1 MIPPNGSRISAK
13 VPPISTPATAQA
25 TIIRDAIYDAT
36 NRQIRHLD
44 AIIGRLDDQ
53 HRTMRKIKGLV
64 LGLWFVIV
72 FPILMAVIIGSVMI
86 ITAAQVA
93 SR

>member
-13 VPPISTPATAQA
+13 APPISTPATVQA
-25 TIIRDAIYDAT
+25 TIIRDAIHDAT

-64 LGLWFVIV
+64 LGLWCIIV
-72 FPILMAVIIGSVMI
+72 LPIILAVIFAAFTVIGVYM
-86 ITAAQVA
+86 A
-93 SR
+93 RG